1 MAVEAFGV
9 PLSLEHDNPPWPHRP
24 PPPEGQTESPLSAN
38 MSETLTP
45 EEFNVEG
52 GWETR

>member
-1 MAVEAFGV
+1 MPPMGGKGV
-9 PLSLEHDNPPWPHRP
+9 GRSGVLARWRA
-24 PPPEGQTESPLSAN
+24 LSAN
-38 MSETLTP
+38 MSETFTP